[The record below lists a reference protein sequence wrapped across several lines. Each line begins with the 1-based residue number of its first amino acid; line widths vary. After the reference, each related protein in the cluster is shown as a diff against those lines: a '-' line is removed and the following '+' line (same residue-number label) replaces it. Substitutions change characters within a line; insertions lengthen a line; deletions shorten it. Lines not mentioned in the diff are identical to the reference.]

1 MNIESIKD
9 VSNIENDKFQ
19 ISISKKELDLL
30 FKYLSRADIKVFEVP
45 EINKIIEIFQPK
57 NLQKNS

>member
-9 VSNIENDKFQ
+9 APNTENDKFQ
-19 ISISKKELDLL
+19 ISISKRELDLL
-30 FKYLSRADIKVFEVP
+30 FKYLSRADLKEFEVP

-57 NLQKNS
+57 NFKKNP

>member
-9 VSNIENDKFQ
+9 APNSENDKFQ

-57 NLQKNS
+57 NFKKNP

>member
-9 VSNIENDKFQ
+9 ASNIENDKFQ

>member
-9 VSNIENDKFQ
+9 VSNTENDKFQ

-57 NLQKNS
+57 NFQKNS

>member
-9 VSNIENDKFQ
+9 APNTENDKFQ
-19 ISISKKELDLL
+19 ISISKRELDLL
-30 FKYLSRADIKVFEVP
+30 FKYLSRADLKVFEVP

-57 NLQKNS
+57 NLKKNT